1 MLAGKGN
8 RSSVRDALRRG
19 FAGVTFAA
27 LLVATSV
34 VGAKGDELQL
44 DDYHGKVVVLDF
56 WASWCIPCRR
66 SFPWMNEMQKKYGD
80 DGLVIIAV
88 NLDTNI
94 SDARKFLAK
103 YPAEFQVSYD
113 QTRELARQFEVEA
126 MPSSFLIDRRG
137 EVVER
142 HLGFRSAK
150 TGDYEVAIIA
160 ALQLK

>member
-1 MLAGKGN
+1 
-8 RSSVRDALRRG
+8 
-19 FAGVTFAA
+19 
-27 LLVATSV
+27 
-34 VGAKGDELQL
+34 
-44 DDYHGKVVVLDF
+44 
-56 WASWCIPCRR
+56 
-66 SFPWMNEMQKKYGD
+66 MQKKYGD
-80 DGLVIIAV
+80 DGLVIVAV

-126 MPSSFLIDRRG
+126 MPSSFLIDRQG

-150 TGDYEVAIIA
+150 TGDYEAAIIA